1 MIEVQDI
8 FRQHGENYMRTH
20 KLPPHILKTIINI
33 EDCRT
38 AALGGH
44 VDECEDCGEIKIS
57 YNSCRNRHCPKCQTL
72 AKERWLDARKNDLLP
87 VPYFHIVFTI
97 PKELNYLT
105 LLNQKAIYSILFK
118 ASSKTLLELARDKK
132 YLGSEIGFTMILHTW
147 GQNLMNHPHIHCIV
161 PSGGLSLNTNGWINS
176 KKDFLMPVKV
186 VSRKFRGKFLS
197 YLKEEYK
204 NNTDLVFT
212 GETEELKRKDVFQ
225 YYIDKL
231 YKTEWVV
238 YCKPPFGSAEHVLE
252 YLGRYTH
259 RVAISNNRIIALEN
273 DYVVFKWRDYSDNN
287 NEKFMTLCAD
297 EFIRRFLMH
306 ILPPK
311 FVKIRHYGILS
322 NRNRITKLKKCKLL
336 LKVSNVKEQSTISKL
351 SIAELILK
359 LTGKDIFACPIC
371 KGKML
376 RKERLESKLNRPP
389 TKNMK
394 VS

>member
-8 FRQHGENYMRTH
+8 FKQHGENYMRTH

-44 VDECEDCGEIKIS
+44 VDECEDCGESRIS

-105 LLNQKAIYSILFK
+105 LLNQKAMYSILFK
-118 ASSKTLLELARDKK
+118 ASSETLLELAKDKK

-161 PSGGLSLNTNGWINS
+161 PSGGLSLNNNGWINS

-225 YYIDKL
+225 CYIDKL

-336 LKVSNVKEQSTISKL
+336 LKVSNVNEQSTISKL